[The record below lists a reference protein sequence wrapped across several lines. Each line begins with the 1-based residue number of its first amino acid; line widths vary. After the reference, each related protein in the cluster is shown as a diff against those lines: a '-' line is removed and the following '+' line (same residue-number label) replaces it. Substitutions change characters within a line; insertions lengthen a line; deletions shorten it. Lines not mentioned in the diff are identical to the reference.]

1 MGSII
6 DLSFIRHPSDASKLT
21 RNGAFIPMIDLLLY
35 AEISCTDAVDILN
48 RLEASESINNQ
59 IKAELVEVLQEETPH
74 CDWDAKAN

>member
-1 MGSII
+1 
-6 DLSFIRHPSDASKLT
+6 
-21 RNGAFIPMIDLLLY
+21 MIDLLLY